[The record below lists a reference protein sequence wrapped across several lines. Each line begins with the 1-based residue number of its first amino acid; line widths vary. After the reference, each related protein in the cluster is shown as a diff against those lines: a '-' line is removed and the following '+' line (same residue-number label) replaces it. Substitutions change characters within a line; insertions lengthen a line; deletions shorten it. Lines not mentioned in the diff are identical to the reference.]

1 MEMSPLDLAAQ
12 KLEQHTGFS
21 QLEAAR
27 VPSPKESRI
36 LADLRWARNAGQA
49 RRGARIA

>member
-1 MEMSPLDLAAQ
+1 MEVSLLDLSAQ
-12 KLEQHTGFS
+12 KLEQHTGLS

-36 LADLRWARNAGQA
+36 LADLRWARNTGQA